1 MAERLSL
8 IERILNRVDRAR
20 RPPEGAARERVVRR
34 FHRLYYLTSRRTWRN
49 TFFLGVPVAK
59 CPLDL
64 WVYQEIV
71 NEVRPDL
78 IVETGTAHGGSALY
92 LATLC
97 DLVGRGRVV
106 SVDVVAREGLPQHPR
121 VSYVVG
127 SSVAPETFGRVSGQ
141 ARPGETV
148 MVVLDSEHT
157 RGHVREELRLYGGL
171 VTPGSYMIV
180 EDTNVNGRP
189 VLRSF
194 GPGPAEAVAE
204 FLASDP
210 RFEADEGREKFYMTF
225 NPGGYLR
232 RLPDPRQTA
241 GPRGLRPAPSP

>member
-8 IERILNRVDRAR
+8 IERILNRIDLRPPAGRAR
-20 RPPEGAARERVVRR
+20 SRVVRR

-49 TFFLGVPVAK
+49 TFFLGVPIAK

-92 LATLC
+92 MATLC

-106 SVDVVAREGLPQHPR
+106 SVDIMAREDLPQHPR

-127 SSVAPETFGRVSGQ
+127 SSIAPETFERVREHV
-141 ARPGETV
+141 RPGETV
-148 MVVLDSEHT
+148 MVVLDSAHT
-157 RGHVREELRLYGGL
+157 REHVREELRLYGEL
-171 VTPGSYMIV
+171 VTPGSYLIV

-189 VLRSF
+189 VLRSY

-204 FLASDP
+204 FLTSDP
-210 RFEADEGREKFYMTF
+210 RFEVDEAREKFYMTF
-225 NPGGYLR
+225 NPGGYLK
-232 RLPDPRQTA
+232 RLPDR
-241 GPRGLRPAPSP
+241 R

>member
-8 IERILNRVDRAR
+8 IDKLLNRLDL
-20 RPPEGAARERVVRR
+20 RPPAGRARERVVRR

-92 LATLC
+92 MATLC

-106 SVDVVAREGLPQHPR
+106 SVDIEARENLPQHPR
-121 VSYVVG
+121 VGYVVG
-127 SSVAPETFGRVSGQ
+127 SSIAPDTFARIREQV
-141 ARPGETV
+141 RPGETV
-148 MVVLDSEHT
+148 LVVLDSDHR
-157 RGHVREELRLYGGL
+157 RGHVREELRLYGEL
-171 VTPGSYMIV
+171 VTPGSYMVV

-189 VLRSF
+189 VLRAY

-204 FLASDP
+204 FLASDS
-210 RFEADEGREKFYMTF
+210 RFEVDASREKFYMTF
-225 NPGGYLR
+225 NPGGYLK
-232 RLPDPRQTA
+232 RLPDR
-241 GPRGLRPAPSP
+241 R

>member
-8 IERILNRVDRAR
+8 IERILNRLDRAR
-20 RPPEGAARERVVRR
+20 RPPSGRARERVVRR
-34 FHRLYYLTSRRTWRN
+34 FHRLYYMTSRRTWRN

-92 LATLC
+92 MAALC
-97 DLVGRGRVV
+97 DMVGRGRVV
-106 SVDVVAREGLPQHPR
+106 SVDIVARENLPRHPR

-127 SSVAPETFGRVSGQ
+127 SSIEPETFERVKEQ
-141 ARPGETV
+141 VRPGESV
-148 MVVLDSEHT
+148 LVVLDSDHT
-157 RGHVREELRLYGGL
+157 RAHVLAELKLYGGL
-171 VTPGSYMIV
+171 VTPGSYLIV
-180 EDTNVNGRP
+180 EDTNVHGRP
-189 VLRSF
+189 VFRSH

-204 FLASDP
+204 FLARDS
-210 RFEADEGREKFYMTF
+210 RFRADESREKFYMTF
-225 NPGGYLR
+225 NPGGYLK
-232 RLPDPRQTA
+232 RLPD
-241 GPRGLRPAPSP
+241 SPDAD